1 MYIYTIST
9 YILHIE
15 RVSPSQS
22 VPPSLS
28 LSLPVFLS
36 TDKLDIYEDLRMQF
50 LSWMHMKAGELYE
63 VEWGRSVGSVATRCK
78 LTAVKSAIWSS

>member
-50 LSWMHMKAGELYE
+50 LS
-63 VEWGRSVGSVATRCK
+63 
-78 LTAVKSAIWSS
+78 